1 MVALRNARARRYVLL
16 CHFFCFWHFATRTL
30 QFSFLPPNSK
40 LLKDVERN
48 GVPNWIRERMCE
60 LGYDENIA
68 NKAVETLST
77 FTMPVLMEMSY
88 EDLASVLT
96 TAKIDERTR
105 QRLVSVVA
113 RLCCVLFLVHVR
125 QGLCFC
131 GCFAW
136 FQVQSD
142 VPDNVKAFARA
153 LDDAELEGQIFK
165 TETSSFKLQ
174 NASEI

>member
-1 MVALRNARARRYVLL
+1 
-16 CHFFCFWHFATRTL
+16 
-30 QFSFLPPNSK
+30 
-40 LLKDVERN
+40 
-48 GVPNWIRERMCE
+48 
-60 LGYDENIA
+60 
-68 NKAVETLST
+68 
-77 FTMPVLMEMSY
+77 MSY

>member
-77 FTMPVLMEMSY
+77 FTMPV
-88 EDLASVLT
+88 
-96 TAKIDERTR
+96 
-105 QRLVSVVA
+105 
-113 RLCCVLFLVHVR
+113 
-125 QGLCFC
+125 
-131 GCFAW
+131 
-136 FQVQSD
+136 QSD